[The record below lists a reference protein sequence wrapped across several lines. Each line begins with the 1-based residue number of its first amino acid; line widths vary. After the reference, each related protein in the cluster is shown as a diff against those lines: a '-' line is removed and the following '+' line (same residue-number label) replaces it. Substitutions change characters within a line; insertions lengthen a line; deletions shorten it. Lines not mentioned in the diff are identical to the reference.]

1 MKIKQTQNIICIFNV
16 SRETYV
22 VKYEIQKSN
31 QKMKK
36 RIKKLKNTKRD
47 MLFRKAKQHA
57 KEKKRDEKTKGINRL
72 LAACCFDSNRSLL
85 GFSCNK
91 ERYHGKNPLKTL
103 F

>member
-36 RIKKLKNTKRD
+36 RIKKINLKNTKRD

-72 LAACCFDSNRSLL
+72 LAACCFDSNRSPL
-85 GFSCNK
+85 GF
-91 ERYHGKNPLKTL
+91 PVAKTISW
-103 F
+103 

>member
-36 RIKKLKNTKRD
+36 INLKKTKRD

-57 KEKKRDEKTKGINRL
+57 KEKKRGMRKRKALI
-72 LAACCFDSNRSLL
+72 DS
-85 GFSCNK
+85 
-91 ERYHGKNPLKTL
+91 
-103 F
+103 

>member
-31 QKMKK
+31 KKMKK
-36 RIKKLKNTKRD
+36 NKKINLKNTKRD

-57 KEKKRDEKTKGINRL
+57 KEKKRDEKAKGINRL

-85 GFSCNK
+85 GFSCSK
-91 ERYHGKNPLKTL
+91 DDIMVKTP
-103 F
+103 

>member
-36 RIKKLKNTKRD
+36 RIKKINLKNTKRD

-85 GFSCNK
+85 GFSCSK
-91 ERYHGKNPLKTL
+91 DDIMVKTP
-103 F
+103 

>member
-36 RIKKLKNTKRD
+36 GIKKINLKKTKRD

-57 KEKKRDEKTKGINRL
+57 KEKKRGMRKRKALI
-72 LAACCFDSNRSLL
+72 DS
-85 GFSCNK
+85 
-91 ERYHGKNPLKTL
+91 
-103 F
+103 